1 MIKAYI
7 LGIVGSR
14 SELISCLEASR
25 KIQFVKEA
33 YLIYGAYD
41 LICKVEVDKL
51 EQINVVLDNLF
62 QNGIVDSNTLIVNSA
77 GLNLEKPESS
87 KKKKC
92 AYTFIKIRR
101 PAAPKL
107 WDKFLNSIDAVLE
120 AHEVYGFYD
129 VVVSVSEDVR
139 SDFFNN
145 YFRKLWL
152 LTDINLNSTTTTFTV
167 DI

>member
-14 SELISCLEASR
+14 SELVSCLEASR
-25 KIQFVKEA
+25 RTQFVKEA

-41 LICKVEVDKL
+41 LICKVEVEKI

-77 GLNLEKPESS
+77 GLNLEKPETYNKRKS
-87 KKKKC
+87 

-107 WDKFLNSIDAVLE
+107 WDKFLSTINAVLE

-129 VVVSVSEDVR
+129 VVVGVSEDAKT
-139 SDFFNN
+139 DFFNS
-145 YFRKLWL
+145 YFKKLWL

>member
-1 MIKAYI
+1 VIKAYI

-14 SELISCLEASR
+14 SELVSCLEASR
-25 KIQFVKEA
+25 RTQFVKES

-41 LICKVEVDKL
+41 LICKVEVEKI

-62 QNGIVDSNTLIVNSA
+62 QNGIVDSNTLIVNSS
-77 GLNLEKPESS
+77 GLNLEKPETHS
-87 KKKKC
+87 KRKS

-129 VVVSVSEDVR
+129 VVVGVSEDAR
-139 SDFFNN
+139 SDFFNS
-145 YFRKLWL
+145 YFKKLWL

-167 DI
+167 DL

>member
-41 LICKVEVDKL
+41 LICKVEVEKL
-51 EQINVVLDNLF
+51 EQINMILDNLF
-62 QNGIVDSNTLIVNSA
+62 QNGVVDSNTLIANNA
-77 GLNLEKPESS
+77 GLSLEKPETH
-87 KKKKC
+87 KKRKC

-107 WDKFLNSIDAVLE
+107 WDKFLSNIDAVLE
-120 AHEVYGFYD
+120 AYEVYGFYD
-129 VVVSVSEDVR
+129 VVVGVSEDAR
-139 SDFFNN
+139 TDFFNN